1 MGEWIKPNHA
11 HSTVK
16 IPGVDEAPYCRCEGC
31 EGMRRR
37 AGLID
42 GVALREKVE
51 KDYGFWRM
59 YETRADTFRWRIT
72 CEKRANTLEEVLY
85 WIDEA
90 LGEGE

>member
-1 MGEWIKPNHA
+1 MGEWIKPKYA

-31 EGMRRR
+31 EGMRKR

-51 KDYGFWRM
+51 DWQVRMVTYKDARSRGYR
-59 YETRADTFRWRIT
+59 EACDD
-72 CEKRANTLEEVLY
+72 VLRE
-85 WIDEA
+85 INEA